1 MSIKITK
8 TIISNYDDSETVI
21 DYTYDNAVPAVSVFN
36 SSLCAA
42 QIDLDILHS
51 LRRRSGRDKVDP
63 IINFIGS
70 FSTTLIDEEPEF
82 HYFVTDGLNLTE
94 TSSFIVKA
102 RQSLYRGDVYV
113 WTFGEIPKENEH
125 IFDIKDNDIYYNEL
139 LELYYFSDF
148 RENSAD
154 TFYEFVE
161 TKATYIQQKILMG
174 D

>member
-36 SSLCAA
+36 SSLCAE
-42 QIDLDILHS
+42 QVNIDMVNS
-51 LRRRSGRDKVDP
+51 LKKRTGNDKVKP
-63 IINFIGS
+63 LINFIGS

-82 HYFVTDGLNLTE
+82 HYFITDAYTLTE
-94 TSSFIVKA
+94 KSSFILKA

-113 WTFGEIPKENEH
+113 WIFGDISQENEH

-139 LELYYFSDF
+139 LELYYFCDF
-148 RENSAD
+148 RENSPD